1 MFAVSRAACRPGPRS
16 SRRAFQ
22 PARVPAGPRSARPVY
37 HPPCD
42 PRGPRPTRTARH
54 GELQAGPDAHLQRV
68 IQRFHPPRHGAAVVR
83 HGLRGPH
90 GVPGHVL
97 PECALERL
105 PLLEEERA
113 LLIGR
118 VLEGDERRVLE
129 VRQDLVER
137 GESKFN

>member
-1 MFAVSRAACRPGPRS
+1 MPPGP
-16 SRRAFQ
+16 AFQ
-22 PARVPAGPRSARPVY
+22 PARVPAGPRTCRPAFRPPRVPPAPRPARPASV
-37 HPPCD
+37 
-42 PRGPRPTRTARH
+42 TRTARH

-137 GESKFN
+137 GEWGSESKIKFKK